1 LLDHVVGKEAWRL
14 FGFHFAKRS
23 ISSSSVGQ
31 ERDRGFGLA
40 SIACPMLARCCSVL
54 IWWLF
59 SMVGYRAPYCRNMI
73 HFTLTASDRTMSFLR
88 ILAMLAA
95 VWLGLAPLPGAS
107 AEKAP
112 TPQIGYS
119 AVQPGTG
126 PVSVYVPGQWGILNL
141 EVTNPLDVP
150 QEFLST
156 TYFDGQSTLQF
167 GRRLWL
173 PAHSRLWTSQPILL
187 PKLPAEGS
195 DRWNFHSLVF
205 NTTGGTE
212 VATRDVQGQMLRSGV
227 LPARTDAPLTAL
239 VDGRDA
245 RHPDAERDS
254 PYNLVIGSR
263 VSLQLSPALA
273 SFPGDRFMA
282 DQAHFSVD
290 DASWKPLQQLILAD
304 SCALDDPGGLAAI
317 RRWVYGG
324 GRLWVMLDRVDPRI
338 LERILGDEFLC
349 DVVDRIGLTSIR
361 IEPTSPESGSPPVES
376 EYEQPIDLVRVLVS
390 GVDVPFTI
398 HGWPAAFWK
407 TFGSGKVLVTT
418 LAPRGW
424 MRARTAADPELSR
437 AISLLPGA
445 GEARRFVP
453 LPPMAAMTKEFFPQ
467 TDLPATYERL
477 LEPGVGEYIGYS
489 IPPRWLIMSLLGV
502 FIAVVAGL
510 EIWLL
515 RRSTF
520 LPLDWLSS
528 ALAIGVAGLLLVVG
542 VRNRHAI
549 PMTAAGVEFVE
560 AIPGS
565 DDVRSEGAFALYN
578 PESSPSVIGTTEGGR
593 LIPDLTGLEGTTK
606 RIVWQGLDTW
616 NWENLSLGAG
626 ERRGTQARTEL
637 LPERF
642 TARGTFGPEGITGQF
657 SAPGVTVPADALI
670 ATRRGRI
677 GVDLAADDVFR
688 APVANLFGH
697 DQYIAAGLLS
707 DEQDRR
713 RIIYSR
719 ILPEFFREDQTGR
732 PSLFLWGERR
742 GGGFAFEKDRIL
754 LGASLIAIPLAL
766 DRPPAGTPVRI
777 PELFLPFRNTKQPD
791 GSPSSPLW
799 DHRRQEW
806 MESTR
811 PGTAWFRFQLPAELL
826 PIDLTGARIVIT
838 VSGPV
843 GRVELSA
850 LRRPDNNDGNA
861 QASRGE
867 AVSVE
872 TWNAP
877 VGTLS
882 AAEIADAGL
891 LQLDGDGGLVLGL
904 SAGEPASP
912 DAAAMPGLPG
922 SRLSA
927 WRIEHL
933 SVEVSGTIAP

>member
-1 LLDHVVGKEAWRL
+1 
-14 FGFHFAKRS
+14 
-23 ISSSSVGQ
+23 
-31 ERDRGFGLA
+31 
-40 SIACPMLARCCSVL
+40 
-54 IWWLF
+54 
-59 SMVGYRAPYCRNMI
+59 MI
-73 HFTLTASDRTMSFLR
+73 LFTLPASQRKVSLFR
-88 ILAMLAA
+88 ILMILAGA
-95 VWLGLAPLPGAS
+95 WPGSAPVPAAS

-119 AVQPGTG
+119 AVKPGAG

-156 TYFDGQSTLQF
+156 TYFEGQPTLQF

-173 PAHSRLWTSQPILL
+173 PAHARLWTSQPVLL
-187 PKLPAEGS
+187 PGLPAEGS
-195 DRWNFHSLVF
+195 DKWNFHSLVF
-205 NTTGGTE
+205 NTTGGAE
-212 VATRDVQGQMLRSGV
+212 IATRDVQGQMLRSGV

-239 VDGRDA
+239 VDDRDE
-245 RHPDAERDS
+245 RHPEVERDS

-263 VSLQLSPALA
+263 VSLRLNPALA
-273 SFPGDRFMA
+273 SFPGDHFMA
-282 DQAHFSVD
+282 GQVHFSVD

-304 SCALDDPGGLAAI
+304 NCALDDPGGLAAI

-324 GRLWVMLDRVDPRI
+324 GRLWVMLDRVDPQI

-349 DVVDRIGLTSIR
+349 DVVDRVGLTSIR
-361 IEPTSPESGSPPVES
+361 IEPTSPDSGSPPVES
-376 EYEQPIDLVRVLVS
+376 EYDQPVDLVRVIAS

-398 HGWPAAFWK
+398 NGWPAAFWK
-407 TFGSGKVLVTT
+407 TFGSGRVLVTT

-424 MRARTAADPELSR
+424 MRARTPADPELPR
-437 AISLLPGA
+437 TILLLPGA
-445 GEARRFVP
+445 GEAQRFVP
-453 LPPMAAMTKEFFPQ
+453 LPPMAAMAKEFFPQ
-467 TDLPATYERL
+467 TGVPATYSRL

-489 IPPRWLIMSLLGV
+489 IPPRWLIMGLLGV
-502 FIAVVAGL
+502 FIAAVAGL

-515 RRSTF
+515 GRRTF

-549 PMTAAGVEFVE
+549 PMTAAEVEFVE

-565 DDVRSEGAFALYN
+565 DDVRSEGAVALYN
-578 PESSPSVIGTTEGGR
+578 PESSPSVIGTTGGGR
-593 LIPDLTGLEGTTK
+593 LIPDLTGLEGTAK

-626 ERRGTQARTEL
+626 ERRGTQTKIEL

-642 TARGTFGPEGITGQF
+642 DARGTFGPEGLTGQL
-657 SAPGVTVPADALI
+657 SAPGVSLPGDALI

-677 GVDLAADDVFR
+677 GVDLGPDGVFR
-688 APVANLFGH
+688 APVANLFGP
-697 DQYIAAGLLS
+697 DQYLAAGLLS

-713 RIIYSR
+713 RMIYSR
-719 ILPEFFREDQTGR
+719 ILPEFFREDQSGR

-742 GGGFAFEKDRIL
+742 GAGFAFEKDRIL

-766 DRPPAGTPVRI
+766 DRPPAGTPVRV
-777 PELFLPFRNTKQPD
+777 PDLFLPFRNTTQPD

-850 LRRPDNNDGNA
+850 LRRPENKGERA
-861 QASRGE
+861 EAPRGE
-867 AVSVE
+867 AVSVK

-882 AAEIADAGL
+882 AAEITDAAL
-891 LQLDGDGGLVLGL
+891 LQLDGAGGLVLGL
-904 SAGEPASP
+904 SAGEPVSP
-912 DAAAMPGLPG
+912 DAAGVPGLPG
-922 SRLSA
+922 SKLSA